1 MEIYSE
7 QNKQDILK
15 FFTRIKSNYDGF
27 YEEHKGLIFLLIAA
41 AVVDCLSTIYF
52 MHEVGP
58 AKELNPVIRYLGY
71 NLGPLYGPILG
82 KYLQISV
89 GMIAVIYFRN
99 LAKHILVITACLYS
113 WAACANF
120 IAFMGI
126 FF

>member
-1 MEIYSE
+1 MELYSE
-7 QNKQDILK
+7 QNKKDVLRA
-15 FFTRIKSNYDGF
+15 FTRIRTNYQGF
-27 YEEHKGLIFLLIAA
+27 YEENKGLIYLLIAA

-58 AKELNPVIRYLGY
+58 SKELNPMIKYLGY
-71 NLGPLYGPILG
+71 SLGPLYGPILG

-89 GMIAVIYFRN
+89 GMIAVIYFRP

-120 IAFMGI
+120 IAFMI
-126 FF
+126 VI

>member
-1 MEIYSE
+1 MELYSE
-7 QNKQDILK
+7 QNKQDVLK
-15 FFTRIKSNYDGF
+15 AYSRIKTNYQGF

-58 AKELNPVIRYLGY
+58 SKELNPMIKYLGY
-71 NLGPLYGPILG
+71 SLGPLYGPILG

-89 GMIAVIYFRN
+89 GMIAVIYFRP
-99 LAKHILVITACLYS
+99 LAKHILVITACMYS

-120 IAFMGI
+120 IAFMI
-126 FF
+126 VL

>member
-1 MEIYSE
+1 MELYSE
-7 QNKQDILK
+7 QNKQDVLK
-15 FFTRIKSNYDGF
+15 AYSRIKTNYQGF

-58 AKELNPVIRYLGY
+58 SKELNPMIKYLGY
-71 NLGPLYGPILG
+71 ILGPLYGPILG

-89 GMIAVIYFRN
+89 GMIAVIYFRP
-99 LAKHILVITACLYS
+99 LAKHILVITACMYS

-120 IAFMGI
+120 IAFMI
-126 FF
+126 VL